1 MDREHTYLC
10 RLFKNREYIKAIK
23 YTSNGIKRDSNDEII
38 YICYILVNIYNVE
51 EQNGIQSHIFSSFE
65 FYDNLSEIK
74 DFYQNIKFL
83 IRRFEYDLD
92 KNSKKQA
99 IKYFKDMKIS
109 GIALYFITR
118 YACVDKENVLNSLIL
133 ACEENNM
140 HDVSRQIK
148 IMLEC

>member
-10 RLFKNREYIKAIK
+10 RLLKNREYIKAIK
-23 YTSNGIKRDSNDEII
+23 YTSNCIKRDSNDEII

-51 EQNGIQSHIFSSFE
+51 EQNGIQSHIFSGFE
-65 FYDNLSEIK
+65 FHDNLSKIK

-92 KNSKKQA
+92 KNSKNQA

-109 GIALYFITR
+109 GIALYFITG
-118 YACVDKENVLNSLIL
+118 YACVDKENVLKRLIL
-133 ACEENNM
+133 VCEENSMN
-140 HDVSRQIK
+140 DVARQIK
-148 IMLEC
+148 IMMGC

>member
-10 RLFKNREYIKAIK
+10 RLFKNKEYIKAIK
-23 YTSNGIKRDSNDEII
+23 YTSNCIKRDSNDEII

-65 FYDNLSEIK
+65 FHDNLSEIK

-92 KNSKKQA
+92 INLKKQA
-99 IKYFKDMKIS
+99 MKYFEDIKIS
-109 GIALYFITR
+109 GIALYLIVR
-118 YACVDKENVLNSLIL
+118 YVCVDKEKVLKNLIL
-133 ACEENNM
+133 ACKENDM
-140 HDVSRQIK
+140 RDVARQIK